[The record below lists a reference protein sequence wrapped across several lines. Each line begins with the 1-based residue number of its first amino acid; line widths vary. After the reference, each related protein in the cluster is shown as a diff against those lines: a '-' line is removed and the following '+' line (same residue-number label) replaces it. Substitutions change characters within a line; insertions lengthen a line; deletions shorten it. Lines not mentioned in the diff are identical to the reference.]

1 MHRWPSILTQVVDGL
16 FRECHQ
22 LSQAGTAVDK
32 AQEGKAII
40 EKISAIKY
48 ELTHNRPLKPL
59 HVPFTPKQG
68 PYTFCSASSEP
79 YDSVI
84 EQTKP
89 TWFDSDSLFAECYL
103 YRSLKHIFETSSQWK
118 DYDPFM
124 SSKMEALCASGR
136 AIYACAA
143 WMEELLQKS
152 PTFSAT
158 ASDTKE
164 IFDTLV
170 SLPLCGNETDP
181 DFDLKQRKCSNRI
194 VADDSTSLWKKVQ
207 TLQNDRVDI
216 VLGNTG
222 FELVAGLLLAEFLL
236 ALRGPIPFASQERA
250 DELQMRIQSVRSRV
264 ANATKA
270 AHANSEPRLL
280 AVSKLHPP
288 SDLMAVYERTGQR
301 HFGENYVQELVEKA
315 AVLPDDIQWHFIGGL
330 QSNKAK
336 VLATVP
342 NLYAVQSLDSEKL
355 ATGLEKAL
363 SKAENL
369 SRRTEPL
376 YVYVQVNTSGEEGK
390 SGVPSMNSSWSMGE
404 KPLLLQLAQKI
415 ILGCPHLRLR
425 GLMTI
430 GALANSRAA
439 GNTHENPDFERL
451 SQSRKYLMDALQLD
465 SAFQADLRKARWWT
479 PAGEVSDAYALES
492 ETEFG
497 LSMGM
502 SADMEA
508 AVALGSTEVRIGSDC
523 FGKRSSNNE
532 AGKVRTAEINAY
544 SERPLVRE
552 VVFHTKNMPWFVNVC
567 INFLTFQEACAK
579 DVFIALKKL
588 SEDGFFPSEQG
599 PSSLT
604 PVHEM
609 ARRWKSLFEQG
620 RFRLQ
625 DSRELPLGTTTDALD
640 EFWTWPDSY
649 GAMPQRA
656 PSLFAELQKAGLV
669 LFLGTF
675 SKKNY

>member
-1 MHRWPSILTQVVDGL
+1 MTKSMYVPEVARYS
-16 FRECHQ
+16 
-22 LSQAGTAVDK
+22 A
-32 AQEGKAII
+32 
-40 EKISAIKY
+40 AIK
-48 ELTHNRPLKPL
+48 H
-59 HVPFTPKQG
+59 
-68 PYTFCSASSEP
+68 S
-79 YDSVI
+79 
-84 EQTKP
+84 
-89 TWFDSDSLFAECYL
+89 
-103 YRSLKHIFETSSQWK
+103 
-118 DYDPFM
+118 
-124 SSKMEALCASGR
+124 
-136 AIYACAA
+136 
-143 WMEELLQKS
+143 
-152 PTFSAT
+152 
-158 ASDTKE
+158 
-164 IFDTLV
+164 
-170 SLPLCGNETDP
+170 
-181 DFDLKQRKCSNRI
+181 FDLKQLKSVECSDHI
-194 VADDSTSLWKKVQ
+194 IADDSTSLWRKVQ

-250 DELQMRIQSVRSRV
+250 DELQKRVQSVRSRV
-264 ANATKA
+264 TNATKA

-363 SKAENL
+363 CKAENL

-390 SGVPSMNSSWSMGE
+390 SGVPSMKSPWSMGEE

-439 GNTHENPDFERL
+439 GNTHENPDFESL
-451 SQSRKYLMDALQLD
+451 SQSRKHLVDALRSD
-465 SAFQADLRKARWWT
+465 SAFQADLRQARWWT
-479 PAGEVSDAYALES
+479 PAGEVSDAYSLES

-523 FGKRSSNNE
+523 FGRRSSNNE
-532 AGKVRTAEINAY
+532 AGEVRAAEINAF

-552 VVFHTKNMPWFVNVC
+552 VVFHTKDMPWFVNVC
-567 INFLTFQEACAK
+567 MNPLTFQEACTK
-579 DVFIALKKL
+579 DVCIALEKL
-588 SEDGFFPSEQG
+588 GEDGFFPSEQA
-599 PSSLT
+599 PSPMS
-604 PVHEM
+604 PVQEM
-609 ARRWKSLFEQG
+609 ARRWKYLFEQG

-625 DSRELPLGTTTDALD
+625 DSRELPLGTTTDALE

-649 GAMPQRA
+649 GAMPLRA
-656 PSLFAELQKAGLV
+656 PSLLAELQKSGLV
-669 LFLGTF
+669 FFLEGSPTTVL
-675 SKKNY
+675 